1 MNLSK
6 ATVSGAPN
14 ARTVQFDG
22 YMEHVHVHILV
33 DSGSSSSFLSEHVAK
48 QLSSQ
53 TLVSVPSSVQVAGGG
68 LLTSA
73 GILQQIP

>member
-1 MNLSK
+1 
-6 ATVSGAPN
+6 
-14 ARTVQFDG
+14 
-22 YMEHVHVHILV
+22 MEHVHVHILV
-33 DSGSSSSFLSEHVAK
+33 DSSFLSEHVAK

-68 LLTSA
+68 LLTSV